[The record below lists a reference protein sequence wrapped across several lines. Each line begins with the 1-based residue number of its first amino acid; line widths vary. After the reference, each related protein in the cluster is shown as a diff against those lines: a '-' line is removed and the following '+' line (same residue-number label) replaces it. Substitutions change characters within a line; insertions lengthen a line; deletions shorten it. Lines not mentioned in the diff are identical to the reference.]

1 MRKIQSTLGKQQ
13 KETTHG
19 QFSPPPPK
27 YLVTNCPEVQ
37 EKFHNSQPHYMIL
50 SQTIFSPREVGQAG
64 QLTLTSLG
72 LTWDSPDFFH
82 IYSAFTLSPTDK
94 DSYSQGAE
102 VRNGS
107 LFCYSIIGE
116 SFTCMSANCATP
128 RTKRS
133 PFNLSHLELS
143 PLSLPLLL
151 PITPG
156 WNGNWYRTIRA
167 FFINLQ
173 HQISVK

>member
-1 MRKIQSTLGKQQ
+1 MCSYVEDTFGKQQ
-13 KETTHG
+13 ETTHG
-19 QFSPPPPK
+19 QFPLHPPK

-37 EKFHNSQPHYMIL
+37 EKFHHSQPHSLIL
-50 SQTIFSPREVGQAG
+50 SQMIFSPREVGQAG
-64 QLTLTSLG
+64 QLSLTSLG
-72 LTWDSPDFFH
+72 LTWDSQDFFH

-94 DSYSQGAE
+94 DSYCHGAE

-116 SFTCMSANCATP
+116 SYTCMSTNCAP
-128 RTKRS
+128 PHTKRS

-156 WNGNWYRTIRA
+156 WNG
-167 FFINLQ
+167 
-173 HQISVK
+173 H